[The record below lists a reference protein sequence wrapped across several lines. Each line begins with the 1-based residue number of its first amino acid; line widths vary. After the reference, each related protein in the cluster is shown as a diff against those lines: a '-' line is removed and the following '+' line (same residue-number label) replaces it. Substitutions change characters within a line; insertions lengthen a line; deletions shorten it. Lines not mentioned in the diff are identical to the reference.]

1 MTSPAQT
8 QAQTQTQT
16 NTNADADADSLA
28 DLATRFPGESL
39 RVIAADGVMTLA
51 SVNTTLGYCRYDA
64 TGEVEYVF
72 VGAAFRRKGVASWL
86 LARVARETGRPL
98 VFREP
103 ISPLGAR
110 LVAAWERGGG

>member
-1 MTSPAQT
+1 MTSP
-8 QAQTQTQT
+8 AQTQTQT

>member
-8 QAQTQTQT
+8 QAQTQT
-16 NTNADADADSLA
+16 NTNADADSLA

>member
-1 MTSPAQT
+1 MTSLAQT
-8 QAQTQTQT
+8 PKQT
-16 NTNADADADSLA
+16 DAASLA

-86 LARVARETGRPL
+86 LARVAQETGRTL
-98 VFREP
+98 AFREP

-110 LVAAWERGGG
+110 LVAAWARTEEGAKA